1 MLLFLSLLS
10 LLVLS
15 LLLLLLVV
23 VVMALVVVMTR
34 LLAVGVP
41 AARCKVLANPQRG
54 SQDGVRAA
62 EPQRRQQQPQ

>member
-1 MLLFLSLLS
+1 MLLLLSLLS

-23 VVMALVVVMTR
+23 VMALVVVTR